1 MGTSST
7 ARECPP
13 SHDRI
18 FQTSDLGACPT
29 LTFYCG
35 ERSATICVV
44 LGPKKSSMY
53 SSEHTSGFSGPA
65 ASHLAAP
72 PSPRHEG
79 NVGQA
84 PSLRSSETGE
94 TCGKGATRSSGF
106 EVLRISNFGHRTLA
120 RHASRASRAPR
131 QDFIKKWLEIASTF
145 GTVRV
150 GSAEGLLRGA
160 A

>member
-44 LGPKKSSMY
+44 LGPKKSSLY
-53 SSEHTSGFSGPA
+53 SSEYTSGFSGPA

-84 PSLRSSETGE
+84 PAILD
-94 TCGKGATRSSGF
+94 
-106 EVLRISNFGHRTLA
+106 GHPVPPA
-120 RHASRASRAPR
+120 NCAP
-131 QDFIKKWLEIASTF
+131 
-145 GTVRV
+145 
-150 GSAEGLLRGA
+150 GSATPQRKSTTPIKNKKGTGRLQACPLNASPSLVSRYVTAHLKLSMLGGRRM
-160 A
+160 

>member
-84 PSLRSSETGE
+84 PSRMVKSPP
-94 TCGKGATRSSGF
+94 A
-106 EVLRISNFGHRTLA
+106 A
-120 RHASRASRAPR
+120 M
-131 QDFIKKWLEIASTF
+131 D
-145 GTVRV
+145 
-150 GSAEGLLRGA
+150 RGA
-160 A
+160 